1 MSDDFFLQKV
11 DEVLPRMDQLGRPI
25 GDMFNLHPEY
35 SRVFVGGFP
44 YTGEDKPRIQVI
56 EMFKAYN

>member
-1 MSDDFFLQKV
+1 M

-44 YTGEDKPRIQVI
+44 YTGEDKPRIQVMKMI
-56 EMFKAYN
+56 KAQE